1 MARLVQLSLAL
12 LALLAVTGAANA
24 AGSIAGPNYS
34 QSGLDWGGDCQSGE
48 KQSPINIVMDEA
60 VEVSEPEKFVL
71 DYDTSATTAFVVN
84 KGSTVQVVPH
94 PEKTYKLHINSG
106 VYNLLQMHVHSFSEH
121 AINGLFAAM
130 EAHFVHVHESDP
142 NQLAVVGAMI
152 RLQRHDE
159 QSAWIDT
166 WLPKTPSEVGANST
180 IDIPDNFWTEMLDTS
195 MGFWRYPGSLTT
207 PDCNEIVEWHVL
219 RKAKFLSVGQTI
231 TFMNMIAKYN
241 VERTDNRLPEPVNGR
256 TVTYYAHTSS

>member
-1 MARLVQLSLAL
+1 MARIVRLSLAL
-12 LALLAVTGAANA
+12 LALLAVVGAANA
-24 AGSIAGPNYS
+24 AASAGVNYS
-34 QSGLDWGGDCQSGE
+34 QSGLDWGGECQSGE

-71 DYDTSATTAFVVN
+71 EYDSAATTATVIN
-84 KGSTVQVVPH
+84 KGFTVQVAPN

-121 AINGLFAAM
+121 AVNGLFAAM

-142 NQLAVVGAMI
+142 NTLAVVGVMI

-159 QSAWIDT
+159 ASAWVDT
-166 WLPKTPSEVGANST
+166 WLPQTPADVNGTAT
-180 IDIPDNFWTEMLDTS
+180 IDIPENFWAEMMDTS

-219 RKAKFLSVGQTI
+219 RKAKFLSVAQTI
-231 TFMNMIAKYN
+231 TFMNMMAKYN
-241 VERTDNRLPEPVNGR
+241 TERTDNRLPEPVNGR
-256 TVTYYAHTSS
+256 TVTYYTNVSS